1 MWHGDGEI
9 EMASEIC
16 SRDLTYLRV
25 PYVRTSTSGRPSRPS
40 RILVSSARLSL
51 AAWSLE
57 FIHSV
62 RSYSC
67 LPVMPGARART

>member
-1 MWHGDGEI
+1 
-9 EMASEIC
+9 MARW
-16 SRDLTYLRV
+16 RDLLSSDLAYV
-25 PYVRTSTSGRPSRPS
+25 YYVVEYVYSYVRASTSGRPSRPS

>member
-1 MWHGDGEI
+1 MAWRWRDRFL

-16 SRDLTYLRV
+16 SRSHLRV